1 MNYSLVTVAKC
12 VSSAAIIVAVLGTYL
27 VRAISPKLSPLFI
40 TPTFTNVENY
50 ESRYSWSVID
60 AKISSRV
67 T

>member
-1 MNYSLVTVAKC
+1 LNYSLVTVAKC

-50 ESRYSWSVID
+50 ESRYS
-60 AKISSRV
+60 
-67 T
+67 